1 MKKNKFKIIK
11 VASITALAILLGVFF
26 AKTDAGN
33 KFLQQIYNGKPVNYA
48 MASYMYD
55 TSTPEKAIGI
65 SDYVFIAKVNKIA
78 RTEYKNSIEVETGLN
93 EKTVRT
99 IPYTIYTISVIKNIK
114 GELITSE
121 PIEFMQYGGLSED
134 GKGYVLMEKSSLLKA
149 GEYYIIMGNTFEK
162 DGENVEVA
170 EPTRI
175 IPLGNDSDF
184 SGKDS
189 LNTIVKYEQA
199 YKNEIVPSISRGDS
213 IDYKKGHISKYD
225 VNYLK

>member
-1 MKKNKFKIIK
+1 MKKKKFKIIK
-11 VASITALAILLGVFF
+11 VTSIMAFAIVLGFF
-26 AKTDAGN
+26 LAKTDAGN
-33 KFLQQIYNGKPVNYA
+33 KFLQQIYNGKPVYYA

-78 RTEYKNSIEVETGLN
+78 RTEYKNSIETETGLN
-93 EKTVRT
+93 EKTKTT
-99 IPYTIYTISVIKNIK
+99 IPYTIYNISVIKNIK

-134 GKGYVLMEKSSLLKA
+134 GKSYILMEESSLLKT
-149 GEYYIIMGNTFEK
+149 GDYYIIMGNTFEK

-170 EPTRI
+170 EPTRVI
-175 IPLGNDSDF
+175 SLGNESDF
-184 SGKDS
+184 SQKDS
-189 LNTIVKYEQA
+189 LNTITKYEQA
-199 YKNEIVPSISRGDS
+199 YKNEIVPSTSKGDS
-213 IDYKKGHISKYD
+213 VDYKKGYISKYD